1 MCFFGG
7 REEERTGEELE
18 SLQGAKALTDCHGM
32 YS

>member
-1 MCFFGG
+1 MNFFRG

-18 SLQGAKALTDCHGM
+18 HLEVAKALTDYHGM